1 VTASPT
7 VMGGSDTAVAAYEE
21 VRRRVL
27 VKAGACDCDHGQIFL
42 LREGIVAWI
51 ARGATSTAP
60 ADLTADR
67 GSYVTAP
74 VLSDEIHAGIVR
86 VLANMALAAG
96 RREMTT

>member
-1 VTASPT
+1 VIASPAAT
-7 VMGGSDTAVAAYEE
+7 GGSGTAVAAYEE
-21 VRRRVL
+21 LRCRVL
-27 VKAGACDCDHGQIFL
+27 AGAGARDCDLGQLFL

-60 ADLTADR
+60 TNPTTDR
-67 GSYVTAP
+67 QSDATAP
-74 VLSDEIHAGIVR
+74 VLFDEIHAGVVR